1 MGIILNKPMQDA
13 RLRELIDQLLIP
25 IGESFRNIPVHF
37 GGPVEHGR
45 GFVLH
50 SADYESE
57 ISTLVVDADFALT
70 ATQDILEEFAQG
82 RGPELAV
89 MALGYAGWGPSQL
102 EAEIGEL
109 GRPLIYPFF
118 MARGWFTGQ
127 VLAKKARELGLEIDF
142 RQTNHEGVLVD
153 WLHEARSTG
162 AKAVLLNAAAYTHTS
177 VALLDAIKA
186 IGVPVIEVHLSDPAT
201 REGFRHLSYVGMAAV
216 DEVKGL
222 GARGYAVALEK
233 AAAL

>member
-1 MGIILNKPMQDA
+1 MAQA
-13 RLRELIDQLLIP
+13 R
-25 IGESFRNIPVHF
+25 
-37 GGPVEHGR
+37 
-45 GFVLH
+45 
-50 SADYESE
+50 A
-57 ISTLVVDADFALT
+57 A
-70 ATQDILEEFAQG
+70 
-82 RGPELAV
+82 
-89 MALGYAGWGPSQL
+89 
-102 EAEIGEL
+102 
-109 GRPLIYPFF
+109 
-118 MARGWFTGQ
+118 
-127 VLAKKARELGLEIDF
+127 ELGLAVEF